1 MRKWY
6 IGGIEMTNRGVFI
19 TSDYTISSAPISRS
33 VYSGGCASYVATKA
47 RIGLKT
53 LKLPVRIVH
62 ESTDTADDVRS
73 WLLSLCLG
81 SKVDIALPNGKR
93 YVAALTGAGEVEK
106 FAEGVLDFTLEFT
119 GYQRGELVKAAQ
131 TPSIMCFSTV
141 PETPYKITATVAA
154 AGSFSMAGVTF
165 TGCAV
170 GDVLVIDGMTGKI
183 TKNGS
188 AMDISKTNFLKFP
201 VLTPGK
207 NTVASTTTA
216 VVEYYPIFM

>member
-1 MRKWY
+1 MNKWY
-6 IGGIEMTNRGVFI
+6 INGIEMTNRCIFL
-19 TSDYTISSAPISRS
+19 TSDYTVSSASVSRS
-33 VYSGGCASYVATKA
+33 VYTGGCASYVATKA

-53 LKLPVRIVH
+53 LKLPVRIVQ
-62 ESTDTADDVRS
+62 ESTDMADSVRS
-73 WLLSLCLG
+73 WMLSMCID
-81 SKVDIALPNGKR
+81 SKVEMMLPNGKR
-93 YVAALTGAGEVEK
+93 YVAALTDSGKVEK

-119 GYQRGELVKAAQ
+119 GYQRGDLVKAQ

-154 AGSFSMAGVTF
+154 AGSFSMASVTF

-183 TKNGS
+183 AKNGS

>member
-19 TSDYTISSAPISRS
+19 TSDYTVSSAPVSRS

-53 LKLPVRIVH
+53 LKLPVRIVQ
-62 ESTDTADDVRS
+62 ESTDTADSVRS

-81 SKVDIALPNGKR
+81 SKVDIALLNGKR
-93 YVAALTGAGEVEK
+93 YVAALTDAGEVEK
-106 FAEGVLDFTLEFT
+106 FAEGVIDFTLEFT
-119 GYQRGELVKAAQ
+119 GYQRGELVKAQ

-154 AGSFSMAGVTF
+154 AGSFSMAGVTIND
-165 TGCAV
+165 CAA
-170 GDVLVIDGMTGKI
+170 GDVLVIDGMTGKV
-183 TKNGS
+183 TKNGN
-188 AMDISKTNFLKFP
+188 AMDISKTDFLSFP

>member
-1 MRKWY
+1 MNKWY
-6 IGGIEMTNRGVFI
+6 INGIEMTNRCIFL
-19 TSDYTISSAPISRS
+19 TYDYTVSSASVSRS

-53 LKLPVRIVH
+53 LKLPVRIVQ
-62 ESTDTADDVRS
+62 ESTDMADSVRS
-73 WLLSLCLG
+73 WMLSMCID
-81 SKVDIALPNGKR
+81 SKVEMMLPNGKR
-93 YVAALTGAGEVEK
+93 YVAALTDAGKVEK

-119 GYQRGELVKAAQ
+119 GYQRGELVKAQ

-154 AGSFSMAGVTF
+154 AGSFSMASVTF